1 VTQPDAASPPAA
13 RHGLAA
19 SAWVLLAVGLAAGA
33 FSALFGVGGGIIV
46 VPLLVVGLGFGPR
59 LAAGTSLA
67 AILLTATAGAIA
79 YGVHGDVK
87 PGAAAIVGV
96 PAVFGVVAGVALQQR
111 LATRT
116 LTLAFAALLAA
127 VGIRLLV

>member
-1 VTQPDAASPPAA
+1 V
-13 RHGLAA
+13 R
-19 SAWVLLAVGLAAGA
+19 LLAIGVAAGV

-46 VPLLVVGLGFGPR
+46 VPLLVLAFGYETR
-59 LAAGTSLA
+59 LATGTSLA
-67 AILLTATAGAIA
+67 ALSITAAAGAIA
-79 YGVHGDVK
+79 YGLHGDLK

-96 PAVFGVVAGVALQQR
+96 PAVFGVIAGVGLQQR

-116 LTLAFAALLAA
+116 LTLGFAVLLAA